1 MATIQIKIKTLYL
14 LRVPRLLDLIFPI
27 NRLYGELIDSV
38 RDQTDTVRGKM
49 YWFMACLGH
58 EPMNFITPLALKR
71 RRFIEL
77 SDELVQI
84 KSPV

>member
-14 LRVPRLLDLIFPI
+14 LRVPRLLDLILPI
-27 NRLYGELIDSV
+27 NRLFGELIDSI
-38 RDQTDTVRGKM
+38 RDQTVTVRGKM
-49 YWFMACLGH
+49 YWLMACLGL
-58 EPMNFITPLALKR
+58 EPMNFSTPLAFKR

-84 KSPV
+84 KSPI